1 MKCSRNKRSSSGL
14 REVEIDFRVNPTVQ
28 PGFKVK
34 GYRVQ
39 GLGVKGFWDSGI

>member
-1 MKCSRNKRSSSGL
+1 MKCSRNKNSSSGL
-14 REVEIDFRVNPTVQ
+14 REVEIEFSVNPTVQ

-34 GYRVQ
+34 GVQ